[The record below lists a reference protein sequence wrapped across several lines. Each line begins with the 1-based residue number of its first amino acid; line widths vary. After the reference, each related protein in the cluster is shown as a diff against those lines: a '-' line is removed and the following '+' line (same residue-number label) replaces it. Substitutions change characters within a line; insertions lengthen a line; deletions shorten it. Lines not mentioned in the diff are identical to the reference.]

1 MLIFK
6 GSLALA
12 NVTEPGLPRALL
24 VVLVGSAA
32 SGLLSYLVYR
42 QLGLAERPE
51 VALDNLTVLWLLV
64 AVLISWL
71 VPALLY
77 TPVLSVQW
85 LKGLQIAG
93 VEVLLRGLLAALV
106 AGVVL
111 VVLAA
116 AQVLARRPSQPPKA
130 ALDPPPAV
138 HLADML
144 S

>member
-1 MLIFK
+1 MTPTAHHH
-6 GSLALA
+6 ALA
-12 NVTEPGLPRALL
+12 NVTDPSLLKSLL
-24 VVLVGSAA
+24 VVLAGTAA

-42 QLGLAERPE
+42 LLGLAERPE

-64 AVLISWL
+64 VLLLSWL

-77 TPVLSVQW
+77 IPALPVKW
-85 LKGLQIAG
+85 FKGVQIAG

-116 AQVLARRPSQPPKA
+116 AQVLARRPTQPPRS
-130 ALDPPPAV
+130 ALSPPPAV
-138 HLADML
+138 RPAVEWT
-144 S
+144 